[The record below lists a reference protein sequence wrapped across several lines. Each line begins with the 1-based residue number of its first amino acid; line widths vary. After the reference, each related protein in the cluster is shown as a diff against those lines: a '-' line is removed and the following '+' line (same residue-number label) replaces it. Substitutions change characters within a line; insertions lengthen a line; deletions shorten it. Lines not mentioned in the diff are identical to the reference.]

1 VLKINQKQ
9 QTTKSMMLPKE
20 TVGREE
26 IAILI
31 LAAGPSSRLG
41 QPKQQ
46 LLIDGAPL
54 LIRTVATA
62 LGSNIGKVYVVIGY
76 GEEAHRKLLSGSP
89 VEIIVNPDWE
99 KGMGSSLKAGLNF
112 LLTQNNSLKGI
123 VVMVCDQ
130 PLLTPTHL
138 QQLTHTFKQ
147 TKSDIVASYY
157 TGTAGVPALFS
168 QALFRDLRLIGDTEG
183 AKKIIQHN
191 LHKTST
197 VPFEGGAI
205 DIDTPEDY
213 ERLIKSK
220 AG

>member
-1 VLKINQKQ
+1 
-9 QTTKSMMLPKE
+9 MMLPKQS
-20 TVGREE
+20 VGMEE

-46 LLIDGAPL
+46 LLIDGSPL
-54 LIRTVATA
+54 LVRTVATA
-62 LGSNIGKVYVVIGY
+62 LESNIGKVYVVIGY
-76 GEEAHRKLLSGSP
+76 DEEAHRKLMNERN
-89 VEIIVNPDWE
+89 VEIIFNPEWK
-99 KGMGSSLKAGLNF
+99 KGMGNSLKVGLNF
-112 LLTQNNSLKGI
+112 LTQNNGLKGI
-123 VVMVCDQ
+123 LVMVCDQ
-130 PLLTPTHL
+130 PLLTSTHL
-138 QQLTHTFKQ
+138 QELTHAFKQ

-168 QALFRDLRLIGDTEG
+168 KALFRELQLIADTEG
-183 AKKIIQHN
+183 AKKVIQHN
-191 LHKTST
+191 LHKAST

-213 ERLIKSK
+213 EQLLKSK

>member
-1 VLKINQKQ
+1 
-9 QTTKSMMLPKE
+9 MMLPKE
-20 TVGREE
+20 SVGREE

-46 LLIDGAPL
+46 LLIDGSSL
-54 LIRTVATA
+54 LVRTVATA
-62 LGSNIGKVYVVIGY
+62 LESNIGKVYVVIGY
-76 GEEAHRKLLSGSP
+76 DEVAHRKLMNEQN
-89 VEIIVNPDWE
+89 VEIIFNSKWK

-112 LLTQNNSLKGI
+112 LLAQNKSLKGI
-123 VVMVCDQ
+123 LVMVCDQ
-130 PLLTPTHL
+130 PLLTITHL
-138 QQLTHTFKQ
+138 QQLAHTYKQ
-147 TKSDIVASYY
+147 TNSDIVASYY

-168 QALFRDLRLIGDTEG
+168 KALFGELQLISDMEG
-183 AKKIIQHN
+183 AKKIIQNN

-197 VPFEGGAI
+197 IPFEGGAF

-213 ERLIKSK
+213 ERLLKSK

>member
-1 VLKINQKQ
+1 M
-9 QTTKSMMLPKE
+9 SPKE
-20 TVGREE
+20 SVGKEE

-46 LLIDGAPL
+46 LLIDGSPL
-54 LIRTVATA
+54 LLRTVATA
-62 LGSNIGKVYVVIGY
+62 LESNIGKVYVVLGY
-76 GEEAHRKLLSGSP
+76 NEETHHKLLSGCQ
-89 VEIIVNPDWE
+89 VEIIVNSNWK

-112 LLTQNNSLKGI
+112 LLIQNNSLKGI
-123 VVMVCDQ
+123 LIMVCDQ
-130 PLLTPTHL
+130 PLLTSTHL
-138 QQLTHTFKQ
+138 QQLMLTFKQ

-157 TGTAGVPALFS
+157 TGTVGVPALFS
-168 QALFRDLRLIGDTEG
+168 KALFRELQLIADTEG
-183 AKKIIQHN
+183 AKMIIQNN

-197 VPFEGGAI
+197 VPFQDGAI

-213 ERLIKSK
+213 ERLLKSK